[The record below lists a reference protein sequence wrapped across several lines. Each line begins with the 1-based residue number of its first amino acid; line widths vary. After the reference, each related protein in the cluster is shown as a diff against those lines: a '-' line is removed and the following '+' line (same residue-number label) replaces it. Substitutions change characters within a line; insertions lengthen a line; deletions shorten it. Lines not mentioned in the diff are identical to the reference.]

1 MTQLTRWDPFRE
13 LMSMRSLADRVFED
27 TLLRPFGFDGTNWE
41 LALDIAETDD
51 AYHVEAAIPGVKPED
66 LDISVVDNVLT
77 IKGEIKR
84 EEELKDEQYHLRER
98 RYGSF
103 SRAVT
108 LPSKVDADAIEA
120 VYENGI
126 LKLTIPKSEEA
137 KPRRIAVH
145 TAHTIEGEST
155 PAK

>member
-1 MTQLTRWDPFRE
+1 MTQLMQWDPFRE
-13 LMSMRSLADRVFED
+13 LMTMRTLADRVFEEA
-27 TLLRPFGFDGTNWE
+27 LLRPFGFDGTNWE

-66 LDISVVDNVLT
+66 MEITVVDNVLT

-84 EEELKDEQYHLRER
+84 EQELKEEQYHLRER
-98 RYGSF
+98 RFGTF

-108 LPSKVDADAIEA
+108 LPRKVDADAIEA
-120 VYENGI
+120 IYENGL

-137 KPRRIAVH
+137 KPRKIAVN
-145 TAHTIEGEST
+145 TQHTIEGESA